1 MSGHSDVVICI
12 LCKCDFV
19 LLYVLAKLSYNKQTF
34 DYVIVKYSA
43 V

>member
-19 LLYVLAKLSYNKQTF
+19 LLYVMAKLIYNKQTF
-34 DYVIVKYSA
+34 DYVIVKSSA